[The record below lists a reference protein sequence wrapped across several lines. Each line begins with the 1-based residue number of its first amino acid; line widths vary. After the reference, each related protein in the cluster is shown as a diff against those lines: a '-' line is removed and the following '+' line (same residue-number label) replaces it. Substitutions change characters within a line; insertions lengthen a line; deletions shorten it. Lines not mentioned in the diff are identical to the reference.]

1 MKQEDAFVL
10 SKSGKPIGNIVWTW
24 YMAEKPRLS
33 VERGELSGDADAILM
48 LDAAMKKAVS
58 DQIIDHISPMPGGGD
73 TVTHPL
79 LYDGHFVAAL
89 RHSGFDLP
97 PDDSGIMMRIRGA
110 GQPFKHL
117 GITLH
122 Y

>member
-10 SKSGKPIGNIVWTW
+10 SKSGKPIGNIVWTR

-48 LDAAMKKAVS
+48 LDAAMKKPLATKS
-58 DQIIDHISPMPGGGD
+58 LTIFPGD

-79 LYDGHFVAAL
+79 LHDGHFVAAL

>member
-1 MKQEDAFVL
+1 MILKDAFVL
-10 SKSGKPIGNIVWTW
+10 SKNGKPIGNIVWTQHI
-24 YMAEKPRLS
+24 AEKPRLHI
-33 VERGELSGDADAILM
+33 EKGELSGDAEAVSM
-48 LDAAMKKAVS
+48 LEAAMKKAVS
-58 DQIIDHISPMPGGGD
+58 DQIIDNVSPMPGGGD